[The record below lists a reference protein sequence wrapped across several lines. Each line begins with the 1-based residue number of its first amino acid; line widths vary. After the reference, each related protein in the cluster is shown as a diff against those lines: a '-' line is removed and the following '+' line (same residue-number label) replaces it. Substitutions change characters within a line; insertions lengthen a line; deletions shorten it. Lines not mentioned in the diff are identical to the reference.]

1 MIPPTFLTPEEFAR
15 FIDHTLLKPDSTR
28 RDTKRVCEEAKQY
41 GFASACILP
50 SWVADAAEILNGNP
64 TVVCTVV
71 GFPHGIAPAQSKAAE
86 AATAVAD
93 GASEVDM
100 VINISALKSGADLLV
115 FDDIQ
120 SVVDAAN
127 LGGAIVKVILE
138 CALLTNDEKK
148 RAAQMAQEAGAAFVK
163 TSTGFASGGATLDDV
178 RLLRQIVG
186 PDMGVKAAGGI
197 RSVSDALAFI
207 AAGATRLGTSG
218 GVSLISELAGEAA
231 RTKADDGTY

>member
-1 MIPPTFLTPEEFAR
+1 MPLATPLSPSEFAR
-15 FIDHTLLKPDSTR
+15 YLDHTLLKPDSTR
-28 RDTKRVCEEAKQY
+28 RDCRRVCEEAKQY

-50 SWVADAAEILNGNP
+50 AWVADAADILDGSQ

-71 GFPHGIAPAQSKAAE
+71 GFPHGIAPAQSKASE

-93 GASEVDM
+93 GAAEVDM

-138 CALLTNDEKK
+138 CALLTDDEKK
-148 RAAQMAQEAGAAFVK
+148 RAAKMAQEAGAAFVK
-163 TSTGFASGGATLDDV
+163 TSTGFASGGATVGDV
-178 RLLRQIVG
+178 RLLRQTVG

-197 RSVSDALAFI
+197 RTLADALAFI
-207 AAGATRLGTSG
+207 DAGATRLGTSG
-218 GVSLISELAGEAA
+218 GIALIQEM
-231 RTKADDGTY
+231 TGTAPNANGGAY